1 MQHLIKRST
10 GPHARND
17 NRDADSMTLAQRLAA
32 NRQASSAANNRS
44 EEPDEVAQIDAAPAP
59 VQEQPAPV
67 PAPATEPRPA
77 PQPAARPAAASDTD
91 AIVRAA
97 KAARDGAKPVQG
109 NGKTCLIVDDSRVIR
124 KVARQIIEGFGF
136 TVIEAED
143 GQEALTRC
151 QLSMPHLILTDWNM
165 PVMSGLD
172 FVSRMREMPEAKA
185 ATVVFCTSKGEVADI
200 HAGIAAGADDYIVK
214 PFEEAALKAKL
225 ETLGAF

>member
-17 NRDADSMTLAQRLAA
+17 NRSADSMSLAQRLAA
-32 NRQASSAANNRS
+32 NRQASDAAIKRTEDV
-44 EEPDEVAQIDAAPAP
+44 EEVEDFAPAPAP
-59 VQEQPAPV
+59 VEVQPAAAPV
-67 PAPATEPRPA
+67 P
-77 PQPAARPAAASDTD
+77 QAAPAAAAASATVSDTD

-97 KAARDGAKPVQG
+97 KAARDGAKPVSA

-124 KVARQIIEGFGF
+124 KVARQIMEGFGYA
-136 TVIEAED
+136 VVEAEN
-143 GQEALTRC
+143 GEEALTRC
-151 QLSMPHLILTDWNM
+151 QLGMPHLVLTDWNM

-172 FVSRMREMPEAKA
+172 FVARMRELPEAKK

-214 PFEEAALKAKL
+214 PFEETALKAKL
-225 ETLGAF
+225 ETLGAL